1 MSENS
6 NPLRHCKKKYEISA
20 FLLTN
25 IFSTQRSP
33 CQIPSQPSPA
43 QPTQHHAPNHTL
55 LTCTLNPLALTQ
67 SLHAQHLLAPTP
79 SPNTYQI
86 SPGKVQIRLIL
97 FMLLKCTPG
106 GSKKELL
113 AAILKINNL
122 HCEQKTVYLFSSH

>member
-43 QPTQHHAPNHTL
+43 HTAPRTQLHTAHL
-55 LTCTLNPLALTQ
+55 HTKSTRAHSKPPCTTPMSTNPK
-67 SLHAQHLLAPTP
+67 SK
-79 SPNTYQI
+79 YQI